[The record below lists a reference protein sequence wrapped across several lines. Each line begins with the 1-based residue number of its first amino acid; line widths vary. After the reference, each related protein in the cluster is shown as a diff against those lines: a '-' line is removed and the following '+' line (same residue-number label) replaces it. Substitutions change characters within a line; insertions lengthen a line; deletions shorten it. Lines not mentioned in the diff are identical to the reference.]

1 MHVGD
6 PAVIKF
12 NTLPF
17 LQFGSAQGTVT
28 SISPQSFNPLD
39 QRGRPRPTA
48 RRCPAAPQT
57 LYYKAE
63 ISLDELNLHNV
74 PPGFRLVPGMP
85 LEADMKVGKHTI
97 LGYFLQR
104 MLPVAYNSL
113 HEP

>member
-1 MHVGD
+1 
-6 PAVIKF
+6 
-12 NTLPF
+12 
-17 LQFGSAQGTVT
+17 VT

-39 QRGRPRPTA
+39 QE
-48 RRCPAAPQT
+48 AASTNGAPLPGGPQT

-97 LGYFLQR
+97 LGYFMQR